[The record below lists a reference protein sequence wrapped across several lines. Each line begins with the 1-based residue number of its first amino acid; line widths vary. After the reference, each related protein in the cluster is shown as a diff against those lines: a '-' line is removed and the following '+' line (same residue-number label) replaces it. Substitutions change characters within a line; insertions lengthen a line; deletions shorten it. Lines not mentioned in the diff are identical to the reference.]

1 MKTLNIA
8 KAFTAVLAF
17 VGLQLISI
25 ANASIFTVDARSGP
39 WMYVNGGLNTTFQYG
54 LNDQIAPTVVS
65 GLSFGQQVTLTY
77 QSGFISKPGFSSVQ
91 ARGELSI
98 PNPNAGPH
106 FNGDTP
112 AVYVANP
119 NSTFAWQLLGTFADN
134 SGQIVGT
141 PLAIGNGPITF
152 AVPSGASRL
161 QLGLADN
168 VFSGNVGAWNID
180 VVISNV
186 PEPGV
191 GAILAMGMFG
201 IVFRKAVKKH

>member
-1 MKTLNIA
+1 MKSLNIA
-8 KAFTAVLAF
+8 KVLITLLAAFA
-17 VGLQLISI
+17 LQF
-25 ANASIFTVDARSGP
+25 AENVNASIFTVGGRSGP

-54 LNDQIAPTVVS
+54 LNDQLAPTLVT

-77 QSGFISKPGFSSVQ
+77 QSGTVTGGGAFVQ
-91 ARGELSI
+91 AQGDLGI

-119 NSTFAWQLLGTFADN
+119 NSTFAWQLLGAFADN

-161 QLGLADN
+161 QLGVADN
-168 VFSGNVGAWNID
+168 AFGDNSGSWSIN

-191 GAILAMGMFG
+191 GVVLAMGMFG
-201 IVFRKAVKKH
+201 FVFRKVVKKH